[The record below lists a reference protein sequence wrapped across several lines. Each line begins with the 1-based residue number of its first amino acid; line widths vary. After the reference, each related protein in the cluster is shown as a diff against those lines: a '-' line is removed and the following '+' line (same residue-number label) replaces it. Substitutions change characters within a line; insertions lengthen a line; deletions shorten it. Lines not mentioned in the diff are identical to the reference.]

1 MARAGASVLI
11 VEAAHANAGASGQN
25 AGSLHFQIE
34 RRFLEQGEAKAAE
47 AAAITTLSRMAVD
60 DWRGLE
66 QALGADLH
74 VHMHGGLMVAE
85 TAAEVALLERKA
97 ARERAAGLSAELV
110 DGAELRR
117 IAPYLSERVVA
128 ANHMADEGHADPR
141 AVTPAFLAAA
151 RAAGATLAEQT
162 RVTAIARAPGG
173 FAVTLT
179 GAGAGTV
186 RAGQLLIA
194 AGIWSAGVGALVNVH
209 LPLFP
214 VALQMNVTERVSPFL
229 PHLIQHVGRR
239 LSMKQAHAGNVL
251 IGGGWPSRMAAAA
264 DGRFDLTRR
273 PELLA
278 PSLAGNLAVATAVV
292 PHVAGLNLIR
302 SWTGTTAITA
312 DQYPLVG
319 AVPCVPGLFV
329 AAGGSAF
336 TLGPTFARLIA
347 AQMGGGSAAAEAE
360 AALAIAAPARFD
372 HLNSFMGG

>member
-1 MARAGASVLI
+1 MLI

-47 AAAITTLSRMAVD
+47 AAAITGLSRMAVD

-85 TAAEVALLERKA
+85 TADEVAMLERKA

-117 IAPYLSERVVA
+117 IAPYLSERVIA

-141 AVTPAFLAAA
+141 AVTPAFVAAA
-151 RAAGATLAEQT
+151 RAAGAVLAERT
-162 RVTAIARAPGG
+162 RVTAIARRAGG
-173 FAVTLT
+173 FAVTLA

-186 RAGQLLIA
+186 QADQLLIA
-194 AGIWSAGVGALVNVH
+194 AGVWSAGVGALANVH

-214 VALQMNVTERVSPFL
+214 VALQMNVTERVAPFL

-251 IGGGWPSRMAAAA
+251 IGGGWPSRMAAG
-264 DGRFDLTRR
+264 DGRFDLSRR

-278 PSLAGNLAVATAVV
+278 PSLAGNLAVATAVL
-292 PHVAGLNLIR
+292 PHVGGLNLIR

-319 AVPCVPGLFV
+319 AVPCAPGLFV

-347 AQMGGGSAAAEAE
+347 AQMAGGGAAAEAK